1 MLHEPC
7 AADSY
12 PGVRA
17 ALRYYKNENQRDC
30 IGSIDLTACE
40 TVDSSLRSEVYRNL
54 FSLRTKHK
62 GRDRTY
68 YLAAPN
74 ETEMNNW
81 VDCLCQALG
90 LKENNDG
97 ETSSTS
103 GLISPLLLSLGFPN

>member
-1 MLHEPC
+1 MFQKWRRRYFVLHDTS

-17 ALRYYKNENQRDC
+17 VLRYYKNHTQRDL
-30 IGSIDLTACE
+30 IGSIDLSACE
-40 TVDSSLRSEVYRNL
+40 TVDSSLRSGVYDNL

-62 GRDRTY
+62 GHDRTY
-68 YLAAPN
+68 YLAAP
-74 ETEMNNW
+74 TYADMNNW

-97 ETSSTS
+97 KQF
-103 GLISPLLLSLGFPN
+103 LSIVIC